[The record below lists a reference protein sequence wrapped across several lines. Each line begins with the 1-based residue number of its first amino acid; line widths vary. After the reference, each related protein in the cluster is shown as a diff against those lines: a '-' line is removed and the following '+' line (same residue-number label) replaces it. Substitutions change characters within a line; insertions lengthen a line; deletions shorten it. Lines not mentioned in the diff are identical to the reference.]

1 MIRQGSI
8 GQGVQFTSLHILL
21 QLLVPRG
28 RIKGGKPLPELGQ
41 LLSRQTTD
49 LLFKLLD
56 LGHNQEYKGSLIV
69 RLTQYWVANHPQSSR
84 SSQPKTPRRTLQESR
99 LPRCVPTTTTLTC
112 WNLA

>member
-8 GQGVQFTSLHILL
+8 GQGVQFTGLHILL

-28 RIKGGKPLPELGQ
+28 PIKGGKPLPELGQ

-69 RLTQYWVANHPQSSR
+69 RLTDRA
-84 SSQPKTPRRTLQESR
+84 
-99 LPRCVPTTTTLTC
+99 
-112 WNLA
+112 

>member
-69 RLTQYWVANHPQSSR
+69 RLTDRASAAA
-84 SSQPKTPRRTLQESR
+84 RRVVVHEHNYS
-99 LPRCVPTTTTLTC
+99 LTVGAVSC
-112 WNLA
+112 KRMLGGGISLAIR